1 MIGRAFVASAA
12 AFLLFSGC
20 GGGSS
25 SPAVTKHFV
34 LDLPYRIP
42 FPNDLL
48 FLPAPNEPADG
59 TLNLAYTP
67 NSPEAAMIRSLNRL
81 DGFST
86 TAPILV
92 PTDTVVEPTSLFGKI
107 HIYQA
112 KVLRSS
118 SSPLPIAAQIE
129 RELLASSYTFFTF
142 GDSIVIEPK
151 VPLQG
156 DKEYIVAI
164 TKGVVDINGERLG
177 PDTITALLL
186 NDAPLFD
193 DSGNPLYDI
202 PIQTLQKIESLRPY
216 YHHLVKIT
224 GLLPQSIATIFSFKT
239 QTIGKVAKNL
249 ASRSYDTRLILHD
262 SGYSVQQLLFPSQAS
277 SASSVGD
284 AQVYVGQLQ
293 NLPYYL
299 GRPTMSNPIAPLTQ
313 EMKLQ
318 NFKPI
323 ERSKVTIPV
332 LAAIPKS
339 CPMPQSGWPVVL
351 FQHGITQNRTNL
363 LAVAQSFAKACYA
376 SVAID
381 LPLHGITDPS
391 SPLYQGEYE
400 RTFNLDL
407 LTQDEECRVVAFEP
421 DGKIDCSGT
430 YYINLAN
437 AAVSRDNMR
446 QTTAD
451 LAGLLHALPN
461 AVGVKFDSSK
471 VAFAGHSLGAMAPFG
486 FLANKKLQ
494 SAVLAN
500 PGAGIVPMLL
510 ASPTFGPTI
519 LEALSEAG
527 IQPDSKAMERYI
539 LLSQT
544 LVDDADPINYAKPVA
559 RMQRSLIFE
568 VRGDE
573 VIPNSI
579 PGYPLSGTDPLIRVM
594 GAKALPIQNAP
605 GLIKVPK
612 VTYSRF
618 IVGEHSSILRPSFP
632 EVTQE
637 MHRQMVSFIQSGGTK
652 VLVKDLSI
660 LE

>member
-1 MIGRAFVASAA
+1 MIGRALAASAA

-25 SPAVTKHFV
+25 SPVTTKHFV

-48 FLPAPNEPADG
+48 FLPAANEPADG
-59 TLNLAYTP
+59 TLNLPYTP
-67 NSPEAAMIRSLNRL
+67 NSPEAAMIRSVDRL

-112 KVLRSS
+112 KAFRSS
-118 SSPLPIAAQIE
+118 SSPLPTATQIE
-129 RELLASSYTFFTF
+129 QELSSSSYAFFTF

-156 DKEYIVAI
+156 NKEYIIAI
-164 TKGVVDINGERLG
+164 TKGVVDINGEGLG
-177 PDTITALLL
+177 PDRITALLL

-193 DSGNPLYDI
+193 DSGNPLYEI

-249 ASRSYDTRLILHD
+249 ASQSYDTRLILHD
-262 SGYSVQQLLFPSQAS
+262 SGYSVWQMLSPSQAS
-277 SASSVGD
+277 NDVMGN

-299 GRPTMSNPIAPLTQ
+299 GRPSAYDPIAPLTQ

-318 NFKPI
+318 NFKPM

-339 CPMPQSGWPVVL
+339 CPMPQRGWPVVI

-363 LAVAQSFAKACYA
+363 LAVAGSFAKACYA

-391 SPLYQGEYE
+391 SPLYQGKYE

-407 LTQDEECRVVAFEP
+407 LTQDAECNVVAFEP
-421 DGKIDCSGT
+421 DGKIDCSGS

-461 AVGVKFDSSK
+461 AVGVKFDGSR

-486 FLANKKLQ
+486 FLANKKVQ

-519 LEALSEAG
+519 LEALSQTG

-539 LLSQT
+539 ILSQT

-573 VIPNSI
+573 VIPNSV

-605 GLIKVPK
+605 GLIQVPK
-612 VTYSRF
+612 VTYSKF
-618 IVGEHSSILRPSFP
+618 IIGEHSSILRPSFP